1 MKKISLII
9 LSLLMVLVLSSCKE
23 NDNII
28 NEYFVEEYNGVTLSG
43 NEEMKEFYEKTKN
56 GEISKVTFKMTYLN
70 NGKKDEYTH
79 YIYYDGNNYI
89 TDFKMYE
96 SSPKKSKFK
105 YLIYSE
111 STGDENN
118 LYFKTE
124 SYCLANNEK
133 YTYEIVMQSFFSAIM
148 ENHINDAIPFY
159 SYHYYKDLCFS
170 NDKIIN
176 IVYEKQEFSET
187 LKNRNF
193 LRNLIDKLS
202 WSKEKREYTWS
213 EFDLRVSMTR
223 QILNDSNNLLI
234 STKGETINVEYVFD
248 FDKKIAIMYY
258 PNISSSYGQLYA
270 SLGEEDIESI
280 KIFFK
285 ENN

>member
-9 LSLLMVLVLSSCKE
+9 LSLLMIFILTSCKE
-23 NDNII
+23 TSLT
-28 NEYFVEEYNGVTLSG
+28 NEYYVEKYNGVTLSG

-56 GEISKVTFKMTYLN
+56 GEKAKVIFKELYEESE
-70 NGKKDEYTH
+70 KSEEYTY

-89 TDFKMYE
+89 TDYKMYDA
-96 SSPKKSKFK
+96 SPKTSKFK

-111 STGDENN
+111 SVGDENT

-133 YTYEIVMQSFFSAIM
+133 YTYERVMQSWLSALM

-170 NDKIIN
+170 DDKVLN
-176 IVYEKQEFSET
+176 IVYEKQEISIT
-187 LKNRNF
+187 LENRNF
-193 LRNLIDKLS
+193 LRHLIDNLS
-202 WSKEKREYTWS
+202 WSKEEISEYFWS
-213 EFDLRVSMTR
+213 DSNLRVSMSR
-223 QILNDSNNLLI
+223 KILNDSNNLLLG
-234 STKGETINVEYVFD
+234 TKGETINVEYIFYFD
-248 FDKKIAIMYY
+248 RKIAIMHY
-258 PNISSSYGQLYA
+258 PPISSSYGQLYA
-270 SLGEEDIESI
+270 YLDEEDIESI
-280 KIFFK
+280 KTFFK